1 MAACSQCGSEL
12 PPEARFCS
20 ACGAAVGARRGEER
34 KVVTVLFADIVDST
48 GLGDG
53 RDPEDVRAAVR
64 PQLEQMRTELER
76 HGGTFEKF
84 VGDAVMAVFGAPIS
98 HEDDPERAVRAA
110 LAIRD
115 SVPGVRVGVN
125 TGEAVVQLGAASGAG
140 EGIATGDVV
149 TTTFRIEEGA
159 QTDTVVVGESTYR
172 ATQGAVEYGERRLL
186 HARGKAEPVAV
197 YEAQRVTAELRP
209 AYEGPPLAPLVGRKE
224 ELSLILDTLSRAKR
238 DRTVQ
243 LVTLVGV
250 PGIGKSR
257 LVWELQRALTDDPGL
272 VTWRRG
278 RCLPYGDGVTFWALG
293 EMVKAQAA
301 VLETDDAPTAEGKL
315 ARAVR
320 DLAADPR
327 EAEWI
332 EANLRP
338 LLALGNEDI
347 PQFETRDEAFSA
359 WRRFFELLGDWGPL
373 VLVFEDLHW
382 ADDGLLDFIDHV
394 ADWATGSAMLLLCTA
409 RPEVRERR
417 PAWGARSNAATVALA
432 PLSDDDT
439 AHLVSFLLHQTLVPA
454 ELQQTLLARAEGNP
468 LYAEEF
474 VRMLVDRGDLYR
486 SDGGWQLKSSDIP
499 VPDSVQGIIAAR
511 LDALA
516 PDEKE
521 LVQDAAVVGRYFWP
535 GAVASISGRAVGEV
549 ETVLRSLASRELMR
563 RRGSSTVAGEQQF
576 AFHHALVRD
585 VAYAQMPRARRA
597 EKHRLAAA
605 WFEALGRPDDHAE
618 LIAHHW
624 VMALETAEAS
634 PADVARARS
643 ALGRAGQRAL
653 NLNAY
658 ATAARH
664 FERALGLAAE
674 PDVDLMLAFGHA
686 LYYAEARGED
696 ELSAARD
703 LLIELGDRGRA
714 AEAQSMLAWLA
725 WYAGRGDDAFARV
738 QRALELAE
746 GLEAGRSKA
755 EVLTSAA
762 RFYAVADRPHEALPV
777 ARDALA
783 MSEAI
788 GAGDL
793 AAVCLTYIGTSRAAV
808 GELAGIE
815 DLSRA
820 VEVAKSANAPEE
832 EMRALVNT
840 AALRIG
846 LGELATGFELQ
857 AEAREGARR
866 YGLTR
871 GLLWLER
878 ELAAECYLTGRWDD
892 AVRIVDAC
900 LDGDTQPHYLDGFCA
915 IARGQIKLAR
925 GDLAGAVADARRALD
940 QGHAAKDA
948 QVLYPALAFSA
959 EAFLR
964 SGDESRAIE
973 LVDELLAAL
982 TGEELLTTGIAWPRL
997 ARIGA
1002 RVGRVDE
1009 LLEASKRIR
1018 TRTRWIDAA
1027 ELHLTGHPEAAADV
1041 YAAIG
1046 SLPDEAY
1053 ARIAAGE
1060 SEKPLAFFSSVGGAE
1075 EVNAAARAFAV
1086 TA

>member
-1 MAACSQCGSEL
+1 MAACRQCGSEL
-12 PPEARFCS
+12 PEGARFCP
-20 ACGAAVGARRGEER
+20 ACGTAVHGRRGEER
-34 KVVTVLFADIVDST
+34 KVVTVLFADLVDST
-48 GLGDG
+48 VFGDG

-64 PQLEQMRTELER
+64 PQLLRMRTELER

-84 VGDAVMAVFGAPIS
+84 VGDAAMAVFGAPIA

-115 SVPGVRVGVN
+115 SVRGVRVGVN
-125 TGEAVVQLGAASGAG
+125 TGEAVVQLGASSGAG

-149 TTTFRIEEGA
+149 TTTFRIEEA
-159 QTDTVVVGESTYR
+159 ADTDTVLVGESTYR
-172 ATQGAVEYGERRLL
+172 ATHGAIEYGERRLL
-186 HARGKAEPVAV
+186 HAKGKSEPVAV
-197 YEAQRVTAELRP
+197 YEAQRVTAELSP
-209 AYEGPPLAPLVGRKE
+209 AYEGPPLAPLVGRME
-224 ELSLILDTLSRAKR
+224 ELSLILDTLARARR

-257 LVWELQRALTDDPGL
+257 LVWELQRALTDEPGL

-293 EMVKAQAA
+293 EMIKAQAA
-301 VLETDDAPTAEGKL
+301 VLETDDAPTAEAKL

-320 DLAADPR
+320 DLAADPG

-332 EANLRP
+332 EAHLRP
-338 LLALGNEDI
+338 LLALGTDDI
-347 PQFETRDEAFSA
+347 PQIERREEAFSA
-359 WRRFFELLGDWGPL
+359 WRRFFELLGEWGPL

-382 ADDGLLDFIDHV
+382 ADDGLLDFVDHL
-394 ADWATGSAMLLLCTA
+394 ADWATGTALLLLCTA
-409 RPEVRERR
+409 RPELRGRR

-439 AHLVSFLLHQTLVPA
+439 ARLVSFLLQQTLVPA

-486 SDGGWQLKSSDIP
+486 KGGGWQLKSSDLP
-499 VPDSVQGIIAAR
+499 VPESVQGIIAAR

-516 PDEKE
+516 SDEKE

-535 GAVASISGRAVGEV
+535 GAVASVSGRDVGEI
-549 ETVLRSLASRELMR
+549 ETALRTLESREFMR
-563 RRGSSTVAGEQQF
+563 RRGTSSVAGEQQF

-597 EKHRLAAA
+597 EKHRLTAS
-605 WFEALGRPDDHAE
+605 WLEALGRPGDHAE
-618 LIAHHW
+618 LIAHHL
-624 VMALETAEAS
+624 VMSLEGADAS

-664 FERALGLAAE
+664 FERALGLDPAQ
-674 PDVDLMLAFGHA
+674 DVDLMLAYGRA
-686 LYYAEARGED
+686 LYYAEARGEQ

-703 LLIELGDRGRA
+703 MLVEQGDRGRA
-714 AEAQSMLAWLA
+714 AEAQSMLVWLA
-725 WYAGRGDDAFARV
+725 WYAGRGDEAFERV

-746 GLEAGRSKA
+746 GLEGGRSKA

-762 RFYAVADRPHEALPV
+762 RFYAVADRPHEALPI
-777 ARDALA
+777 ARGALA

-788 GAGDL
+788 GARDL
-793 AAVCLTYIGTSRAAV
+793 EAVCLMYIGTSRAAV
-808 GELAGIE
+808 GDLGGIE

-820 VEVAKSANAPEE
+820 VAVAKSANAPEE
-832 EMRALVNT
+832 VMRALVNT

-857 AEAREGARR
+857 AEARASARR

-871 GLLWLER
+871 GTLWLER

-892 AVRIVDAC
+892 AVRIVDSC
-900 LDGDTQPHYLDGFCA
+900 LDDAGEPHYLDGFCA

-925 GDLAGAVADARRALD
+925 GDLVGAIADARWALER
-940 QGHAAKDA
+940 GHAAKDA

-959 EAFLR
+959 EALLR
-964 SGDESRAIE
+964 SGDEPQAVE
-973 LVDELLAAL
+973 LVDELLAAV

-1002 RVGRVDE
+1002 RVGRVAE
-1009 LLEASKRIR
+1009 LLEAIKRVR

-1027 ELHLTGHPEAAADV
+1027 ELHLTGRPGAAADV
-1041 YAAIG
+1041 YSAIG

-1053 ARIAAGE
+1053 ARIAAGD
-1060 SEKPLAFFSSVGGAE
+1060 SGRALAFFSGVGGAA
-1075 EVNAAARAFAV
+1075 EVAAAARAFSV